1 LTGVSSDRERTA
13 GGMVGVS
20 RPRASRLTPLWRL
33 PVLEPLQGFFWRAD
47 FTLVAR
53 RVIRDCLESS

>member
-1 LTGVSSDRERTA
+1 LT
-13 GGMVGVS
+13 VGVS